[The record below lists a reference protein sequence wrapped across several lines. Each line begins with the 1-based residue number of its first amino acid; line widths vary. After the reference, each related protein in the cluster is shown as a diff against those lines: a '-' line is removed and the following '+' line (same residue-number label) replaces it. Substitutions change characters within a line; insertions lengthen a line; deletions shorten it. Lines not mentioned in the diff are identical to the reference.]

1 MSAAP
6 QPYGRAARTGP
17 GGLRGRCAAA
27 VDRGAVGTGA
37 PGTAAE
43 LHPGIPDGHEL
54 LAACCGHIGD
64 HADDHPVTRA
74 ARQLAELH
82 LARRRSPVRAAEIDC
97 RRREIVVHIDR
108 WVSDRT
114 GAPAHARSLGAAV
127 DGLAAAQVRATVLLR
142 DAETV
147 DDERIRAAWFLVGS
161 LANWWGELV
170 EQHVGNARPYPRRRP
185 RGPR

>member
-1 MSAAP
+1 MSAAS

-43 LHPGIPDGHEL
+43 LHAEIPDGHEL
-54 LAACCGHIGD
+54 LAACCGHLGD
-64 HADDHPVTRA
+64 QADDHPVTRA
-74 ARQLAELH
+74 ARELAELH
-82 LARRRSPVRAAEIDC
+82 LARRCAPVRAAEIDC

-114 GAPAHARSLGAAV
+114 AAAAHARSLGAAV

-142 DAETV
+142 EAEPV
-147 DDERIRAAWFLVGS
+147 DDERVRAAWFLVGS
-161 LANWWGELV
+161 LADWWGELV
-170 EQHVGNARPYPRRRP
+170 EQHVGNARPRRRP
-185 RGPR
+185 RGAR

>member
-6 QPYGRAARTGP
+6 QPYGRAARNAP

-64 HADDHPVTRA
+64 RTDDHPVTRA

-114 GAPAHARSLGAAV
+114 AAAAQARSLGAAV

-147 DDERIRAAWFLVGS
+147 DDERIRAAWFLAGS

-170 EQHVGNARPYPRRRP
+170 EQHVGSPRPYARRRP